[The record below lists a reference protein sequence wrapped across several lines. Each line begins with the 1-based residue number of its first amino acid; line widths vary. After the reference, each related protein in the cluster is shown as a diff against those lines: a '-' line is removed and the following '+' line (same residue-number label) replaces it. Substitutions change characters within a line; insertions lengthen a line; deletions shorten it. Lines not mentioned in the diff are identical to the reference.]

1 MSRRRIILAAVLALT
16 GCASQ
21 WKILGGPPECRV
33 MCERWHLKFA
43 GMVGVGNQDRTG
55 EGATACVCLDPE
67 MAQGAVA
74 GAGGSSASLS
84 APIVAAA
91 QAAAAAA
98 QQQALQQRLRQQQR

>member
-1 MSRRRIILAAVLALT
+1 MSRRTIMAVSLALM

-21 WKILGGPPECRV
+21 WKVLGGPPECRV

-43 GMVGVGNQDRTG
+43 GMVGVGNQDPRER

-67 MAQGAVA
+67 VATGAVS
-74 GAGGSSASLS
+74 GAGGSSAGLS
-84 APIVAAA
+84 APIAAAA

-98 QQQALQQRLRQQQR
+98 QQQALQQRSHAPHR